1 MRQNVPLIGGGG
13 VALAQRNGI
22 LNDLRSSKENGQS
35 NFDNPGLRLIGM
47 GADFDLT
54 PANRVSTNL
63 NELWFD
69 KTAILETARNQG
81 SIGQRIGTDAS
92 VSWIFRPHF
101 SQNIV
106 VRLSGAALLP
116 GGGFKDLY
124 GDKRSTYYSVLGN
137 VVLSF

>member
-1 MRQNVPLIGGGG
+1 
-13 VALAQRNGI
+13 
-22 LNDLRSSKENGQS
+22 
-35 NFDNPGLRLIGM
+35 LRLLGI

-54 PANRVSTNL
+54 PTNRISANL

-81 SIGQRIGTDAS
+81 DIGRRIGTDAS
-92 VSWIFRPHF
+92 VSWIYRPHF
-101 SQNIV
+101 SQNVV

-116 GGGFKDLY
+116 GSGFKDLY
-124 GDKRSTYYSVLGN
+124 GDKHSTYYSVLGN